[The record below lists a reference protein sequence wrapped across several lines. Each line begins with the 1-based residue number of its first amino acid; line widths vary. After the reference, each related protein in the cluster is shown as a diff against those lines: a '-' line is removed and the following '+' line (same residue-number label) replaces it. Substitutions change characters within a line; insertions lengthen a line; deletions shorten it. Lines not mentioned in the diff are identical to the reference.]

1 MIQEKESFYIST
13 PIYYPSDKLHIGH
26 TYSTVAAD
34 TIARFK
40 KLVGYDVFFLTG
52 TDEHGQKIEQAAQ
65 AAGKGPKEYVDKIV
79 EGIVHLWEVMNI
91 DYSKFI
97 RTTDGYHVKSVQ
109 KIFRKLYEQGDI
121 YKSNY
126 EGWYCTPCEAYWTNT
141 QLDDGKCP
149 DCGRQVHMA
158 KEEAYFF
165 KMSNYAQRL
174 IDHIEANPKFISP
187 ESAKNEMLN
196 NFLLPGLE
204 DLCVSRTSFQWGIP
218 VDFDEKHVVYVWV
231 DALSNYITAL
241 GYLNDEPQ
249 LMEKYWPANVQL
261 IGKDIL
267 RFHTIYWPIMLMAL
281 GIELPK
287 QIYGHGWILLKGG
300 KMSKSKGNVIDPIEL
315 VDKYGTDTLRYYV
328 LREMPFGGDGIYS
341 EENLIAR
348 NNSDLANDLGNLL
361 SRTTSMVDKYFGGC
375 LPDVKHFD
383 TPDTNLIQMAT
394 ELPFIVAEYMNE
406 YEISNALANI
416 WKFVS
421 RVNKYIDETEP
432 WVLAKDENS
441 QARLATVLYNLL
453 ESLRIIAV
461 LISPAMPE
469 TAAKMREALHINEEL
484 MTWQSIEVFGKYPA
498 ENKVAPSGV
507 LFARVMTEE
516 EEKKIEKRVQKE
528 KRKMEKA
535 EVKSEEIVAEEVTEQ
550 YPSFKETITI
560 EEFAKIDL
568 RVAQIIKAEKHPNAD
583 KLLVLQV
590 DLGNCQ
596 KQIVSGI
603 AEFKDP
609 NDLVGKQI
617 VVVVNLKPAKF
628 RGMVSEAM
636 ITAVGEDKETFAMI
650 VPEKE
655 VAPGEMVK

>member
-1 MIQEKESFYIST
+1 MTTEKKSFYIST

-40 KLVGYDVFFLTG
+40 KLLGYDVFFLTG
-52 TDEHGQKIEQAAQ
+52 TDEHGQKIEQAAI
-65 AAGKGPKEYVDKIV
+65 AAGKEPKEYVDKIV
-79 EGIVHLWEVMNI
+79 ESIVHLWEVMNI
-91 DYSKFI
+91 DYDKFI
-97 RTTDGYHVKSVQ
+97 RTTDAYHVKSIQ
-109 KIFRKLYEQGDI
+109 SIFRKLYEQGDI
-121 YKSNY
+121 YKSYY

-149 DCGRQVHMA
+149 DCGREVHMA

-174 IDHIEANPKFISP
+174 IDHIHANPNFISP

-231 DALSNYITAL
+231 DALSNYISAL

-249 LMEKYWPANVQL
+249 LMDRFWPADVHL

-267 RFHTIYWPIMLMAL
+267 RFHTIYWPIILMAL
-281 GIELPK
+281 GLELPK

-315 VDKYGTDTLRYYV
+315 VEKYGTDTLRYYV
-328 LREMPFGGDGIYS
+328 LREMPFGGDGVYS
-341 EENLIAR
+341 EDNLITR
-348 NNSDLANDLGNLL
+348 NNADLANDLGNLL
-361 SRTTSMVDKYFGGC
+361 SRTTSMVDKYFGGY
-375 LPDVKHFD
+375 LPKARYFD
-383 TPDTNLIQMAT
+383 TIDTDLIQMAT
-394 ELPFIVAEYMNE
+394 DVPFVVAEYMHA
-406 YEISNALANI
+406 YEISNALAHI

-432 WVLAKDENS
+432 WVLAKDENN

-461 LISPAMPE
+461 LISAAMPQ
-469 TAAKMREALHINEEL
+469 TAAKMQEALQLSEEA
-484 MTWQSIEVFGKYPA
+484 MTWQSILTFGKYPA
-498 ENKVAPSGV
+498 ENKICPSGA
-507 LFARVMTEE
+507 LFPRVMTEE
-516 EEKKIEKRVQKE
+516 EEKRIEKRMEKE
-528 KRKMEKA
+528 KKKMEKNT
-535 EVKSEEIVAEEVTEQ
+535 ETNNEIKAEEVTEP
-550 YPSFKETITI
+550 YPPFKETITI
-560 EEFAKIDL
+560 EEFAKVDM
-568 RVAQIIKAEKHPNAD
+568 RVATIIKAEKHPNAD
-583 KLLVLQV
+583 KLLVLQA
-590 DLGNCQ
+590 DLGYCQ
-596 KQIVSGI
+596 KQIVTGI
-603 AEFKDP
+603 AEFKNPDE
-609 NDLVGKQI
+609 LVGKQI

-636 ITAVGEDKETFAMI
+636 ITAVGDYETFAMI

-655 VAPGEMVK
+655 VQAGEMVK

>member
-1 MIQEKESFYIST
+1 MTKDKQSFYIST

-40 KLVGYDVFFLTG
+40 KLAGYDVFFLTG
-52 TDEHGQKIEQAAQ
+52 TDEHGQKIEEAAA
-65 AAGKGPKEYVDKIV
+65 AAGKEPQEYVDKIV

-97 RTTDGYHVKSVQ
+97 RTTDAYHVKSIQ
-109 KIFRKLYEQGDI
+109 RIFRKLYEQGDI
-121 YKSNY
+121 YKSYY
-126 EGWYCTPCEAYWTNT
+126 EGWYCTPCEAYWTDT

-204 DLCVSRTSFQWGIP
+204 DLCVSRTSFEWGIP

-249 LMEKYWPANVQL
+249 LMEKYWPADVHL

-267 RFHTIYWPIMLMAL
+267 RFHTIYWPIILMAL
-281 GIELPK
+281 GLPLPK
-287 QIYGHGWILLKGG
+287 QVYGHGWILLKGG

-315 VDKYGTDTLRYYV
+315 VGKYGTDALRYYV
-328 LREMPFGGDGIYS
+328 LREMPFGGDGLYS
-341 EENLIAR
+341 EDNLIAR

-375 LPDVKHFD
+375 LPDVKCFETID
-383 TPDTNLIQMAT
+383 TDLIQMAT
-394 ELPFIVAEYMNE
+394 DIPYIVADHMHE
-406 YEISNALANI
+406 YEIANALAHI
-416 WKFVS
+416 WKFIS

-432 WVLAKDENS
+432 WVLAKDESN
-441 QARLATVLYNLL
+441 QGRLATVLYNLL

-469 TAAKMREALHINEEL
+469 TAAKMREALNITEEI
-484 MTWQSIEVFGKYPA
+484 MTWESIQLFGKYPA
-498 ENKVAPSGV
+498 ENAVRLSGA
-507 LFARVMTEE
+507 LFPRVMTEE
-516 EEKKIEKRVQKE
+516 EKKRIEKRAEKE
-528 KRKMEKA
+528 KRRMEKNT
-535 EVKSEEIVAEEVTEQ
+535 EPKSEVVADKIAEE
-550 YPSFKETITI
+550 YPPFKETITI
-560 EEFAKIDL
+560 EDFAKVDM
-568 RVAQIIKAEKHPNAD
+568 RVATVVKAEKHPNAD

-590 DLGNCQ
+590 DLGCCQ

-603 AEFKDP
+603 TEYREP
-609 NDLVGKQI
+609 EELVGKQI

-636 ITAVGEDKETFAMI
+636 ITAVGDDKESFAMI

-655 VAPGEMVK
+655 VKAGELVK